1 MTENPND
8 SQPPVTGDEA
18 GPQNPAEEVR
28 LADVLPADGPLQP
41 AQTDMTVAEMK
52 DWLRNWISNA
62 TGQPADRIDDSTPM
76 VELGLSSRDAV
87 AMASDIEDLTG
98 VTLTATVAFRH
109 PTIESLATVIIE
121 GEQETGADDDDADWS
136 RPDADERAI
145 AIVGLSTRF
154 PGEMNTPAETW
165 QALLEGRDAITDL
178 PEGRWSEFLSEPRIA
193 ERVAKAATRGGYLSD
208 IKGFDAEFFALS
220 KMEADNLDPQQRM
233 ALELTWEALEDAR
246 IPASELR
253 GENVGVYIGASN
265 NDYSFLAVS
274 DPTVAH
280 PYAIT
285 GTASSII
292 ANRVS
297 YFFDFRGP
305 SVAVDTACS
314 SSLVAVHQG
323 VQALRSGE
331 ADVVVAGGV
340 NALVTPMVTIGF
352 DEVGG
357 VLAPDGRIKSF
368 SSDANGY
375 SRSEGGGM
383 LVLKRLADARRD
395 GDEIYAIIAGSAV
408 NHDGRSNGM
417 LAPNPDAQADVLRKA
432 YQDAGINPRDVDY
445 IEAHGTGTIL
455 GDPIEADALGR
466 VVGRNRPA
474 DRPALLGAVKS
485 NLGHLESAAGAAS
498 LAKVSLA
505 LKHNKLPPSINFAG
519 PNPYI
524 DFEGLR
530 LKVADTVTDWP
541 RYSGKAIAGVSG
553 FGFGGANA
561 HLVLREVLPSDLV
574 EPEPAPEPAADKPA
588 KSDADAVYI
597 GGVRVDVDDLDHAA
611 DHDADGA
618 EYAERRD
625 RMDFYGD
632 DTYVPS
638 DAEPE
643 LPGMTEEAQ
652 RLLEAARAELESQE
666 QSKPLVPLAVSAFL
680 TSRKKAAAA
689 ELADWIDSPAGR
701 AASLESIGRSLSR
714 RNHARSRAVVLARD
728 HDEAIKG
735 LRALAEG
742 KQHPSLL
749 TADGPV
755 ANGPVWVLAGFGAQH
770 RKMGKSLYLR
780 NEVFAEWIN
789 KVDALIQDERGY
801 SILELILDDSVDYT
815 DATCEYPIE
824 VVQLVIF
831 AIQIA
836 LGELLRHHGAKPAAV
851 IGQSLGEAAAA
862 YFCGGLSLADA
873 TRAICSRSHLM
884 GEGEAMLFGEYIRLM
899 ALVEYSADEIK
910 TVFADYPDLEVC
922 VYAAPTQT
930 VIGGPPDQVDAI
942 IARAEQEGK
951 FARKFQTKG
960 ASHTQ
965 QMDPLLGELA
975 AELQGI
981 QPLPTTVG
989 LYSTVHEG
997 TFVRPGSVV
1006 HDVDYW
1012 KKGLRHSVYFTQGVR
1027 NAVDNGHTT
1036 FLELAPNPV
1045 ALMQVGL
1052 TTAAAGLHDA
1062 QLIATLARKQDE
1074 VDSMTTAMAHLF
1086 VHGHDLDIRTLF
1098 GKGEFADIPPTRFRR
1113 KEHWLDAKFTGD
1125 SSVLMPGNHVA
1136 TPDGRHVW
1144 EYAPK
1149 GETDLAALVKS
1160 AAAQVLPDAKLVA
1173 YEQRAVPAEGARLV
1187 TTLTRHPGGAS
1198 VQVHARIDESFTL
1211 VYDAIVT
1218 RGDQPGVLPAAVGA
1232 GAAIGAPQVGSGV
1245 EEEPEEQPEIL
1256 TDNLTQGANLGAQV
1270 AKWSPDSGETV
1281 RDRLALIV
1289 GGAMGYEP
1297 EDLPWEV
1304 PLIELGLD
1312 SLMAVRIKNR
1322 VEYDFDLP
1330 PIQLTAVRDASL
1342 RDVEQ
1347 LITYAIEHRDE
1358 VDQLAEAQKGKTAEE
1373 IAAEQAELMGG
1384 ASTVAEIQEKLVAA
1398 GLAVDTGQDGSEQ
1411 APDQAAEQA
1420 AVLSGATEATATTAV
1435 VDPQAEPSTQDDA
1448 IPPPPTDP
1456 RGPVSDSAPA
1466 PVSDS
1471 APAPVAN
1478 IPPPP
1483 TDPSGPNKPP
1493 AAERRVLT
1501 QEAVTEALGADVP
1514 PRDAAERVTFAT
1526 WAIVTGK
1533 SPGGIF
1539 NELPAIDD
1547 ATAAKIA
1554 ERLTERV
1561 DEGTISAEDVK
1572 AAKTIEE
1579 LGTTVR
1585 EYLEGGKVDGFV
1597 RTIRAPQEGSDRLP
1611 VFVFHPAGGSTVVY
1625 EPLLNRLP
1633 PDTPMYGFER
1643 VEGSIEERARQYVPK
1658 LLELNGWIDGRRG
1671 EPFILAGWS
1680 LGGVL
1685 AYACAI
1691 GLKQAGADVRFVG
1704 LIDAVRAGEE
1714 VPQTKEETRARW
1726 ERYARF
1732 AERTFNVE
1740 IPEIPYE
1747 QLEELDDEGQVQLVL
1762 DAIAESGVQIPGGI
1776 IEHQRT
1782 SYLDNR
1788 MIDTAEIQP
1797 YDGHV
1802 TLYMA
1807 DRYHDDAIYFEPRYA
1822 IRQPDGGWGE
1832 YVSDLEI
1839 VHIGGEHIQ
1848 VIDEPYIAKVGAHMS
1863 EAINRIEAEEQVK

>member
-1 MTENPND
+1 MTENRND
-8 SQPPVTGDEA
+8 SQPP
-18 GPQNPAEEVR
+18 AEGER
-28 LADVLPADGPLQP
+28 LVDVLPAEGPLKP
-41 AQTDMTVAEMK
+41 AQTDMTVAELREWM
-52 DWLRNWISNA
+52 RNWIANA
-62 TGQPADRIDDSTPM
+62 TGQPADKIDETAPM

-98 VTLTATVAFRH
+98 VTLTATVAFRY
-109 PTIESLATVIIE
+109 PTIEQLATVIIE
-121 GEQETGADDDDADWS
+121 GEPEVDRTDDEDWS
-136 RPDADERAI
+136 RAPDVEDI
-145 AIVGLSTRF
+145 AIVGLATRF
-154 PGEMNTPAETW
+154 PGDLNTPDEMW
-165 QALLEGRDAITDL
+165 RALLEGRDAITDL
-178 PEGRWSEFLSEPRIA
+178 PEGRWAEFLDEPRLR
-193 ERVAKAATRGGYLSD
+193 ERVAKAVTRGGYLSD

-246 IPASELR
+246 IPASSLR
-253 GENVGVYIGASN
+253 GRPVGVYLGASN

-297 YFFDFRGP
+297 YFYDFRGP
-305 SVAVDTACS
+305 SVAIDTACS

-323 VQALRSGE
+323 VQALRNGE
-331 ADVVVAGGV
+331 ADVVIAGGV
-340 NALVTPMVTIGF
+340 NAMVTPMVTLGF

-357 VLAPDGRIKSF
+357 VLAPDGRTKSF
-368 SSDANGY
+368 SADADGY
-375 SRSEGGGM
+375 SRSEGGGV
-383 LVLKRLADARRD
+383 LVLKRLSDARRD

-417 LAPNPDAQADVLRKA
+417 LAPNPDAQAEVLTKA
-432 YQDAGINPRDVDY
+432 YKNAGINPRDVDY

-455 GDPIEADALGR
+455 GDPIEAEALGR
-466 VVGRNRPA
+466 VVGRTRPA
-474 DRPALLGAVKS
+474 DKPALLGSVKS

-498 LAKVSLA
+498 LAKVALA
-505 LKHNKLPPSINFAG
+505 LKHGKLPPSINFSA

-524 DFEGLR
+524 DFEGARLR
-530 LKVADTVTDWP
+530 VANEVTDWP
-541 RYSGKAIAGVSG
+541 RYSGTAIAGVSG

-561 HLVLREVLPSDLV
+561 HLVLREVLPSDLE
-574 EPEPAPEPAADKPA
+574 EPQPEEPQPEEPQPEELQPGAAT
-588 KSDADAVYI
+588 SDEPRPEQA
-597 GGVRVDVDDLDHAA
+597 GGD
-611 DHDADGA
+611 
-618 EYAERRD
+618 E
-625 RMDFYGD
+625 YGD
-632 DTYVPS
+632 DEYGYGYGGGYG
-638 DAEPE
+638 AEPSYE
-643 LPGMTEEAQ
+643 LPGMTERAKE
-652 RLLEAARAELESQE
+652 LLEAARAELAAKEE
-666 QSKPLVPLAVSAFL
+666 AGELPKPLVPLAVSAFL

-689 ELADWIDSPAGR
+689 ELADWMDSAEGR
-701 AASLESIGRSLSR
+701 SWSLESIGRALSR
-714 RNHARSRAVVLARD
+714 RNHGRSRAVVLARD
-728 HDEAIKG
+728 HDEAIAG

-742 KQHPSLL
+742 KPNPNVIA
-749 TADGPV
+749 ADGPV
-755 ANGPVWVLAGFGAQH
+755 NQGPVWVLAGFGSQH
-770 RKMGKSLYLR
+770 RKMAKTLYLR
-780 NEVFAEWIN
+780 NEVFAEWID
-789 KVDALIQDERGY
+789 KVDSLVQDERGY
-801 SILELILDDSVDYT
+801 SILELILDDTVDYT

-824 VVQLVIF
+824 VVQLVIY

-836 LGELLRHHGAKPAAV
+836 LGELLRHHGAAPAAV

-862 YFCGGLSLADA
+862 YFCGGLSLEDA
-873 TRAICSRSHLM
+873 TRTICSRAHLM

-899 ALVEYSADEIK
+899 ALVEYSPEEIK

-981 QPLPTTVG
+981 EPRPITVP

-997 TFVRPGSVV
+997 TLIKPGAVV

-1012 KKGLRHSVYFTQGVR
+1012 KKGLRHSVYFTQGIK
-1027 NAVDNGHTT
+1027 AAMDNGHTT

-1052 TTAAAGLHDA
+1052 TTAAHGLHDA
-1062 QLIATLARKQDE
+1062 QLIPTLARKQDE
-1074 VDSMTTAMAHLF
+1074 VDSMTTAIAHLY
-1086 VHGHDLDIRTLF
+1086 VHGHELDFRTLF
-1098 GKGEFADIPPTRFRR
+1098 GRGEYAPVPRTRFRR

-1136 TPDGRHVW
+1136 LPDGRHVW
-1144 EYAPK
+1144 EYQPK
-1149 GETDLAALVKS
+1149 GQADLAALVKA
-1160 AAAQVLPDAKLVA
+1160 AAAQVIPDAKLVA
-1173 YEQRAVPAEGARLV
+1173 SEQRAVPAEGARLV

-1211 VYDAIVT
+1211 VYDAVVS
-1218 RGDQPGVLPAAVGA
+1218 RAGQAAVLPVAVGA
-1232 GAAIGAPQVGSGV
+1232 GAALAAPEPAAVT
-1245 EEEPEEQPEIL
+1245 EPEEPAEDAAIL
-1256 TDNLTQGANLGAQV
+1256 HDNLTQGANLGAQLG
-1270 AKWSPDSGETV
+1270 KWSPDSGETV

-1289 GGAMGYEP
+1289 GGAMGYAP

-1330 PIQLTAVRDASL
+1330 PIQLAAVRDANL
-1342 RDVEQ
+1342 YNIEQ
-1347 LITYAIEHRDE
+1347 LIIYAVEHRDE
-1358 VDQLAEAQKGKTAEE
+1358 VAQLHEAQQHMTAEE
-1373 IAAEQAELMGG
+1373 IAAEQAKLLEG
-1384 ASTVAEIQEKLVAA
+1384 ADLNTL
-1398 GLAVDTGQDGSEQ
+1398 
-1411 APDQAAEQA
+1411 
-1420 AVLSGATEATATTAV
+1420 TAQLNN
-1435 VDPQAEPSTQDDA
+1435 PQAQEDSAPPPTNPAGPAPADV
-1448 IPPPPTDP
+1448 PPPPTNP
-1456 RGPVSDSAPA
+1456 AGPNAPGNVPPPPTNPAGPAPA
-1466 PVSDS
+1466 D
-1471 APAPVAN
+1471 

-1483 TDPSGPNKPP
+1483 TDPSGPGGQP
-1493 AAERRVLT
+1493 AEQPKSAQALAAAKVLT
-1501 QEAVTEALGADVP
+1501 REAVTEALGADVP

-1539 NELPAIDD
+1539 NELPEVDD

-1554 ERLTERV
+1554 ERLSERT
-1561 DEGTISAEDVK
+1561 EGTVSVDDVR

-1579 LGTTVR
+1579 LATTVR
-1585 EYLEGGKVDGFV
+1585 DQLESGELDGFV
-1597 RTIRAPQEGSDRLP
+1597 RTIRAPKEGSNALP

-1625 EPLLNRLP
+1625 EPLLKRLP

-1643 VEGSIEERARQYVPK
+1643 VEGSIEERAAQYVPK
-1658 LLELNGWIDGRRG
+1658 LLEMHKG
-1671 EPFILAGWS
+1671 PFILAGWS
-1680 LGGVL
+1680 LGGAL

-1691 GLKQAGADVRFVG
+1691 GLKEAGADVRFVG
-1704 LIDAVRAGEE
+1704 LIDTVRPGEE
-1714 VPQTKEETRARW
+1714 VPQTKEEIRARW
-1726 ERYARF
+1726 DRYARF

-1740 IPEIPYE
+1740 IPEIPYDELE
-1747 QLEELDDEGQVQLVL
+1747 QLDDEGQIEFVL
-1762 DAIAESGVQIPGGI
+1762 NAIKEHGVQIPGGI

-1788 MIDTAEIQP
+1788 ALDTAEIRP

-1807 DRYHDDAIYFEPRYA
+1807 DRYHDDAIVFEPRYA
-1822 IRQPDGGWGE
+1822 IRQPDGGWGQF
-1832 YVSDLEI
+1832 VKDLEV

-1848 VIDEPYIAKVGAHMS
+1848 AIDEPYIAKVGAHMS
-1863 EAINRIEAEEQVK
+1863 EAIHRIEAESEKK